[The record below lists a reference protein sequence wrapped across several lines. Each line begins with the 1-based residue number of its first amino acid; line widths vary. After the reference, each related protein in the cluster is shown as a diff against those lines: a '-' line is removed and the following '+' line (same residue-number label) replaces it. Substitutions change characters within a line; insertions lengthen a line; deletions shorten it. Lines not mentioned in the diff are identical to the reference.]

1 MRSDLVS
8 IVKYTKMQS
17 NTVYVVVKSTYYL
30 FDEELEVYGAALIE
44 HNQEDFSII
53 KTYPDLTK
61 QKENAL
67 EFVKKCNR
75 MSLSQIHFRNAVE
88 DFLIE

>member
-1 MRSDLVS
+1 
-8 IVKYTKMQS
+8 MQS

-30 FDEELEVYGAALIE
+30 FDKEVEVYGAALIE
-44 HNQEDFSII
+44 NNREDFSII

-61 QKENAL
+61 QKDKVL
-67 EFVKKCNR
+67 EFVRKCNC
-75 MSLSQIHFRNAVE
+75 MSLSQMHFQNAVE